1 MTIIRQKIVHITS
14 SHVWRQVR
22 LSEIHMK
29 ESQTTADETIMA
41 KFEAQYESNTEL
53 RPRATNV
60 TKITDEADHDGIR
73 FTATPRRQTP

>member
-1 MTIIRQKIVHITS
+1 
-14 SHVWRQVR
+14 
-22 LSEIHMK
+22 MK